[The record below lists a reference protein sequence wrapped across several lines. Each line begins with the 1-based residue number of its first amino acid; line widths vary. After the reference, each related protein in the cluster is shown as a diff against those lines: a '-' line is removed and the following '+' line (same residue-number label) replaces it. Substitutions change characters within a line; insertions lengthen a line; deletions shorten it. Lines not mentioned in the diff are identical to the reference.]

1 MEYKGLTMD
10 IFDFIFGNDDYKR
23 KERKK
28 VMDKER
34 AFMYDMGWDEPEK
47 SFVNRNKKYH
57 KDKYWG
63 F

>member
-1 MEYKGLTMD
+1 MD

-23 KERKK
+23 KQRKK
-28 VMDKER
+28 AMDEEK
-34 AFMYDMGWDEPEK
+34 AFMYDMGWDEPEE